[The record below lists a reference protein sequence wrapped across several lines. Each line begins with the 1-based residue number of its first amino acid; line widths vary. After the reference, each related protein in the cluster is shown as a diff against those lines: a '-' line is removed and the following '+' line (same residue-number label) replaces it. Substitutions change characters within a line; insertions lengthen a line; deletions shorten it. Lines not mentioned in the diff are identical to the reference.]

1 VWGDPQVWSFDGVQ
15 SSGFHFNGQ
24 YYDDS
29 KVDSYKDGDYYL
41 VKKHGLEVQGRF
53 WAAGGTY
60 RSSMRELAFVF
71 GNHSLVVKP
80 QSIFLDTNII
90 NAGANDVLLN
100 YNGVVKVKPEAS
112 GLKISLPG
120 DDTLSVWV
128 QQGHDYVNSVITVKV
143 CDDCGGVS
151 GLCGNADGNGENDR
165 PYMIGGNSS
174 IDEGD
179 DSFMAPPFDF
189 LGCAAIEKIWVG
201 AWHRAND
208 AANAEMCSLQCK
220 VLVPRIPP
228 YPDFFIQKNA
238 LSHTNQV
245 ECYCGDIVQHAA
257 NVHISPH
264 EDLSEFKAEMT
275 ACSGVVCM
283 NNQPTLTKRGE
294 LCFFS
299 DRPPVDVPPCTQAKQ
314 DLARVHCES
323 TMALE
328 VQACIIELCN
338 AEPDEWTNITTLD
351 NEFINNILA
360 LNVNPPPPNPFDPTL
375 PPLVFPTTTAGPTN
389 ASTSNSSTTIASTT
403 IASTTI
409 ASTTIA
415 TTTTFNAD
423 TAFLSENL
431 TAFLNESNVAFLNES
446 NVSTSTLAITHLP
459 TTIATTTN
467 ALDVASSTLAITHL
481 PTTTV
486 STSTFPLAHLTTNA
500 ANGCVDGIEDCDY
513 FEENPAS
520 CIDEEDDLFSNSEQ
534 CCICGGGTN
543 DCVDDSNSCEYFNEN
558 PTACIDEDDDLFSA
572 AEQCC
577 ICQGGSEANPILLLQ
592 SSV

>member
-1 VWGDPQVWSFDGVQ
+1 M
-15 SSGFHFNGQ
+15 
-24 YYDDS
+24 
-29 KVDSYKDGDYYL
+29 VDSYKDGDYYL
-41 VKKHGLEVQGRF
+41 AKSSTIEVQGRF

-71 GNHSLVVKP
+71 GTHSLVVKP
-80 QSIFLDTNII
+80 QSIFLDANII

-165 PYMIGGNSS
+165 PYMIGGSS
-174 IDEGD
+174 KIEEGD

-314 DLARVHCES
+314 GLARVHCES
-323 TMALE
+323 TMALK

-375 PPLVFPTTTAGPTN
+375 PPLVFTTTT
-389 ASTSNSSTTIASTT
+389 ASTT

-415 TTTTFNAD
+415 ITTIATTTIVSTVN
-423 TAFLSENL
+423 LENL
-431 TAFLNESNVAFLNES
+431 TAFLNETNV
-446 NVSTSTLAITHLP
+446 
-459 TTIATTTN
+459 TTIATTTIATTTIALPQTTN
-467 ALDVASSTLAITHL
+467 ALDVDS

-486 STSTFPLAHLTTNA
+486 STSTFPIAHLTTNGPSR
-500 ANGCVDGIEDCDY
+500 NDCVDGIDDCEY
-513 FEENPAS
+513 FIQNPAS
-520 CIDEEDDLFSNSEQ
+520 CIDEEDDLFSVAEQ
-534 CCICGGGTN
+534 CCICGGGVN
-543 DCVDDSNSCEYFNEN
+543 DCVDDSNDCEYFNEN

-577 ICQGGSEANPILLLQ
+577 ICQGGSAENPILLLQ